1 MPMIL
6 VMSGNCSFVTKTRN
20 VEKAG
25 GAVAIIGDG
34 EHDYLAADS
43 VLGDD
48 GSG

>member
-1 MPMIL
+1 MIL
-6 VMSGNCSFVTKTRN
+6 VMSGNCSLVTKTRN

-25 GAVAIIGDG
+25 GAIAIIGDSVD
-34 EHDYLAADS
+34 DYLSVDS